1 MKVSYKATLI
11 KTIIWRILATVLTFL
26 SAWLVTGN
34 VKVGLAI
41 GGVEALVKMIGYFR
55 NTIFLVCLNSPASI
69 V

>member
-34 VKVGLAI
+34 IKVGLAI
-41 GGVEALVKMIGYFR
+41 GGVEAFVKMIGYFTFER
-55 NTIFLVCLNSPASI
+55 LWNKLNI
-69 V
+69 Y

>member
-11 KTIIWRILATVLTFL
+11 KTLIWRILATVLTFL

-41 GGVEALVKMIGYFR
+41 GGVEALVKMIGYFTFER
-55 NTIFLVCLNSPASI
+55 LWNKLNI
-69 V
+69 Y

>member
-11 KTIIWRILATVLTFL
+11 KTIIWRILVTVLTFL

-41 GGVEALVKMIGYFR
+41 GGVEALVKMIGYFTFER
-55 NTIFLVCLNSPASI
+55 LWNKLNI
-69 V
+69 Y

>member
-11 KTIIWRILATVLTFL
+11 RTIIWRILATVLTFL

-41 GGVEALVKMIGYFR
+41 GGVEALVKMIGYFTFER
-55 NTIFLVCLNSPASI
+55 LWNKLNI
-69 V
+69 Y

>member
-41 GGVEALVKMIGYFR
+41 GGVEALVKMIGYFTFER
-55 NTIFLVCLNSPASI
+55 LWNKLNI
-69 V
+69 Y

>member
-41 GGVEALVKMIGYFR
+41 GGVEALIKMIGYFTFER
-55 NTIFLVCLNSPASI
+55 LWNKLNI
-69 V
+69 Y

>member
-41 GGVEALVKMIGYFR
+41 GGVEALVKMIGYFTFER
-55 NTIFLVCLNSPASI
+55 LWNKLKIY
-69 V
+69 

>member
-26 SAWLVTGN
+26 SEWLVTGN

-41 GGVEALVKMIGYFR
+41 GGVEALVKMIGYFTFER
-55 NTIFLVCLNSPASI
+55 LWNKLNI
-69 V
+69 Y

>member
-11 KTIIWRILATVLTFL
+11 KTIVWRILATILTFL

-41 GGVEALVKMIGYFR
+41 GGVEALVKMIGYFTFER
-55 NTIFLVCLNSPASI
+55 LWNKLNI
-69 V
+69 Y

>member
-34 VKVGLAI
+34 VKVGLDI
-41 GGVEALVKMIGYFR
+41 GGVEAVVKMIGYFTFER
-55 NTIFLVCLNSPASI
+55 LWNKLNI
-69 V
+69 Y

>member
-34 VKVGLAI
+34 IKVGLAI
-41 GGVEALVKMIGYFR
+41 GGVEALVKMIGYFTFER
-55 NTIFLVCLNSPASI
+55 LWNKLNI
-69 V
+69 Y

>member
-11 KTIIWRILATVLTFL
+11 KTIIWRILATILTFL

-41 GGVEALVKMIGYFR
+41 GGVEALVKMICYFTFER
-55 NTIFLVCLNSPASI
+55 LWNKLNI
-69 V
+69 Y

>member
-11 KTIIWRILATVLTFL
+11 KTIIWRILATILTFL

-41 GGVEALVKMIGYFR
+41 GGVEALIKMIGYFTFER
-55 NTIFLVCLNSPASI
+55 LWNKLNI
-69 V
+69 Y

>member
-41 GGVEALVKMIGYFR
+41 GGVEALVKMIGYFTLER
-55 NTIFLVCLNSPASI
+55 LWNKLNI
-69 V
+69 Y

>member
-41 GGVEALVKMIGYFR
+41 GGVEALVKMIAYFTFER
-55 NTIFLVCLNSPASI
+55 LWNKLNI
-69 V
+69 Y

>member
-11 KTIIWRILATVLTFL
+11 KTIIWRILATILTFL

-41 GGVEALVKMIGYFR
+41 GGVEALVKMIGYFTFER
-55 NTIFLVCLNSPASI
+55 LWNKLNI
-69 V
+69 Y

>member
-11 KTIIWRILATVLTFL
+11 KTIIWRILATILTFL

-41 GGVEALVKMIGYFR
+41 GGVEALVKMIGYFTFER
-55 NTIFLVCLNSPASI
+55 LWNKLII
-69 V
+69 Y

>member
-41 GGVEALVKMIGYFR
+41 GGVEALVKVIGYFTFER
-55 NTIFLVCLNSPASI
+55 LWNKLNI
-69 V
+69 Y

>member
-41 GGVEALVKMIGYFR
+41 GGVEVLVKMIGYFTFER
-55 NTIFLVCLNSPASI
+55 LWNKLNI
-69 V
+69 C

>member
-11 KTIIWRILATVLTFL
+11 KTIIWRILATILTVL

-41 GGVEALVKMIGYFR
+41 GGVEALVKMIGYFTFER
-55 NTIFLVCLNSPASI
+55 LWNKLNI
-69 V
+69 Y

>member
-34 VKVGLAI
+34 LKVGLAI
-41 GGVEALVKMIGYFR
+41 GGVEALVKMIGYFTFER
-55 NTIFLVCLNSPASI
+55 LWNKLNI
-69 V
+69 Y